1 MAAQPSIHSQ
11 RYDTIVEA
19 RFGMERPL
27 KGPALDQNRRRIDV
41 ISDDDFAENLEHVT
55 LEELRDRRRVC
66 DTVDTELSY
75 YRRLLHGRMD
85 LLAFEQRRRSG
96 EETRSLIEALPE
108 ILADSIGAEAPADLP
123 AKALAIEAPEIPETG
138 RRDIDRVLE
147 DDFLAHLPTLDDEEV
162 ESIQTMLAEAE
173 TEISAQRRTGYDA
186 YERIQAELSRRYRVG
201 LADVDELLGS

>member
-1 MAAQPSIHSQ
+1 M
-11 RYDTIVEA
+11 
-19 RFGMERPL
+19 
-27 KGPALDQNRRRIDV
+27 ALDD
-41 ISDDDFAENLEHVT
+41 
-55 LEELRDRRRVC
+55 LRERRRVC

-85 LLAFEQRRRSG
+85 LLAFEMRRRSG

-108 ILADSIGAEAPADLP
+108 ILADTGGGGDDAGELP
-123 AKALAIEAPEIPETG
+123 AKPLAIEAPDMPETG

-162 ESIQTMLAEAE
+162 EHIQSMLAETE
-173 TEISAQRRTGYDA
+173 SEISAKRRMVYDA
-186 YERIQAELSRRYRVG
+186 YERIQSELSRRYRQG